1 MKKRTAEKLMPS
13 FFRNWNWNYWKFLP
27 HLKSL
32 SPSSLG
38 YEQRIMLLPFCSG
51 SGSSFFS
58 CIFLPF
64 IFLLSTVEHSATT
77 TPLPLLST
85 SYNQQ
90 NHYYRW
96 LTLDA
101 AQKFVDELSMN
112 EANKEAAPTRGKDR
126 RNSTPIIT
134 GGVNV
139 YTCRER
145 ERREEWEE
153 KSEKISK

>member
-1 MKKRTAEKLMPS
+1 
-13 FFRNWNWNYWKFLP
+13 
-27 HLKSL
+27 
-32 SPSSLG
+32 
-38 YEQRIMLLPFCSG
+38 MLLPFCSG

-64 IFLLSTVEHSATT
+64 FFLLSTVEHSATT

-134 GGVNV
+134 GGVYV

-145 ERREEWEE
+145 ERREEWED
-153 KSEKISK
+153 KQITRARRHTTNHNSPRLIPNSTNSNPNHNPLNSINHN